1 MTKPSRF
8 LLFPIGCLRLD
19 KSLHEVT
26 EADLEIVLQRC
37 VNLHLVHAMADVDA
51 DDAQAI
57 AAADAEAQ
65 RQGYGSDTEW
75 TDDEIRLL
83 YASKRS
89 GIVHGE
95 KHLPKILKQVERSR
109 REVTTGFSRVAL
121 PSKLFWEA
129 VQEWKYRDFA
139 VLCSVY
145 SAIGQ
150 ASYRRVSFDKITR
163 GSFGYGTKA
172 EFARLPKGVEPLT
185 RQQVRATV
193 DRLEAR
199 GLFCR
204 CPVNRRHT
212 AYSKRLGLIELQH
225 AIADRNAKRSQPSQA
240 DRLREVER
248 LTSIKVGEATT
259 KQVGQPAATKP
270 AQVSQPPKQPAVGID
285 KPKPVHLTQVAP
297 TRSGQS
303 VLGVAPK
310 ATPSQAEIAARLQA
324 IERLAAE

>member
-8 LLFPIGCLRLD
+8 FLFPIGCLRLD

-26 EADLEIVLQRC
+26 EADREIVLQRS
-37 VNLHLVHAMADVDA
+37 VNLHLDHAMAGVYP

-89 GIVHGE
+89 RIVHGE

-129 VQEWKYRDFA
+129 IHEWRYREFA

-150 ASYRRVSFDKITR
+150 ASYRRISFDKIAR
-163 GSFGYGTKA
+163 GALGYGTKA

-240 DRLREVER
+240 DRLLEVKR
-248 LTSIKVGEATT
+248 LTSIKVGEAV
-259 KQVGQPAATKP
+259 KQVGQPPATKP
-270 AQVSQPPKQPAVGID
+270 AQPPKQPA
-285 KPKPVHLTQVAP
+285 PKPVHLTPVVP
-297 TRSGQS
+297 SRSGQS
-303 VLGVAPK
+303 VLGIAPK